1 MLNEDSYV
9 MYLVVR
15 DDLEISPGKL
25 GAQIGHAVQYI
36 CEKQAHHCWGS
47 GPKGREKQN
56 IIESYNNWKKDNIG
70 KIVLK
75 AKPSEWEKVCEAAL
89 YIVRDAGHTE
99 LEPGTET
106 VAVFWPMKKSNRP
119 NLLKRLRLL

>member
-9 MYLVVR
+9 MYLVVP

-25 GAQIGHAVQYI
+25 GAQIGHAVQYV
-36 CEKQAHHCWGS
+36 CEKQAQYCWGS
-47 GPKGREKQN
+47 APSNETKQS
-56 IIESYNNWKKDNIG
+56 IIDSYNNWEEDNIR

-106 VAVFWPMKKSNRP
+106 VAVFWPMKKSNRS
-119 NLLKRLRLL
+119 NLIKRLKLL

>member
-15 DDLEISPGKL
+15 DDLEMSPGKL
-25 GAQIGHAVQYI
+25 GAQVGHAVQYI
-36 CEKQAHHCWGS
+36 CEKQAQHCWGS
-47 GPKGREKQN
+47 GPNNKKE
-56 IIESYNNWKKDNIG
+56 IESYNNWKRDNVG

-75 AKPSEWEKVCEAAL
+75 AKPSEWKKVCEAAL

-106 VAVFWPMKKSNRP
+106 VAVFWPMKKSNRS
-119 NLLKRLRLL
+119 NLLKKLRLL

>member
-1 MLNEDSYV
+1 MGTHSLNCQEAPAF
-9 MYLVVR
+9 R
-15 DDLEISPGKL
+15 R
-25 GAQIGHAVQYI
+25 
-36 CEKQAHHCWGS
+36 GS
-47 GPKGREKQN
+47 VH
-56 IIESYNNWKKDNIG
+56 NNWKKDNIG

-106 VAVFWPMKKSNRP
+106 VAVFWPMKKFNRP
-119 NLLKRLRLL
+119 NFLKRLRLL